1 MTENPNQK
9 VNVRPGK
16 TGSLVLVIM
25 GILFF
30 IFGTVL
36 TGIGIGEGGE
46 LAILLWIF
54 RLIWW
59 AACTFMVVYGL
70 RVLLGKKP
78 PILLSAEYENSTQAE
93 DDIVVR
99 MRKLEAL
106 RSEGLITEKEYGEKR
121 SAIMNEKW

>member
-1 MTENPNQK
+1 
-9 VNVRPGK
+9 
-16 TGSLVLVIM
+16 
-25 GILFF
+25 
-30 IFGTVL
+30 
-36 TGIGIGEGGE
+36 
-46 LAILLWIF
+46 
-54 RLIWW
+54 
-59 AACTFMVVYGL
+59 MVVYGL